1 MQHNSKRTVEQES
14 GNKGRMKRGRKT
26 PKEDHAASA
35 GSSQV
40 ESESEMGKRE
50 KYTFFY
56 TTSSPFSQ
64 FHPAKFTVDG
74 ITYNCAEQYMMHQ
87 KAGKYHRHEI
97 LM

>member
-1 MQHNSKRTVEQES
+1 
-14 GNKGRMKRGRKT
+14 MKRGRKT
-26 PKEDHAASA
+26 PKEDHAAAASA

-40 ESESEMGKRE
+40 ESESESEMGKRE

-64 FHPAKFTVDG
+64 FHPAEFTVDG

-87 KAGKYHRHEI
+87 KAGKYMYHRHEI